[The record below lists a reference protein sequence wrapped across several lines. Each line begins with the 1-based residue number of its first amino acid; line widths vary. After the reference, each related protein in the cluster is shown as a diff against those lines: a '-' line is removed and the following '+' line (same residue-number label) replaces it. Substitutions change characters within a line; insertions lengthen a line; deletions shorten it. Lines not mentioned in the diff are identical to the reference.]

1 MHNDFDLLSIDLF
14 SAQIFAPLPDISTLA
29 GGEFQ
34 ELSSK
39 CNMFP
44 DPSAFSSED
53 MSLAFGIPRT
63 SSIAKSKRPSVSF
76 AEGTKFSPKERRG
89 SGQELPAISRKPK
102 TPWGVLMVSALQSRG
117 EGEAEGEEQEP
128 ETGESFVD
136 EQGATVDQADLEAGR
151 YATAPSHSTLTV
163 PGNNRRRTLSN
174 TSKKNAQVPAPT
186 SGHQLEG
193 RADKVTTVYVTVG
206 KASRV
211 SKAEPSSEGP
221 VQAMLR
227 RLGSIQRQREETSRP
242 KARGEA
248 IAKPPR
254 RKLGARVAVWEQ
266 AVATGGGGGS
276 GGSPPGA
283 VPMRKPSRRKH
294 NPLSSPCPM
303 GSSDSLQE
311 SVTPRR
317 PLSSTLKSVPE
328 WVSPASPRREVQPA
342 EPRACCPDPPG
353 EDGYLTVGPA
363 HNSSNLG
370 QVIANEVIVTC
381 DDDGPKYENVMHYES
396 NHSSR
401 NYENIHNI

>member
-1 MHNDFDLLSIDLF
+1 MHNSFDLSSTDLF
-14 SAQIFAPLPDISTLA
+14 SAQIFAPMPDISTLA

-89 SGQELPAISRKPK
+89 SGQELPAVSRKPK

-117 EGEAEGEEQEP
+117 EGETEGEEQEP
-128 ETGESFVD
+128 ETGESFAD
-136 EQGATVDQADLEAGR
+136 EQGATEDQADPEAGR
-151 YATAPSHSTLTV
+151 YATAPSRSTLIV
-163 PGNNRRRTLSN
+163 PGSNRRRTMSN
-174 TSKKNAQVPAPT
+174 TAKKIAQVPAPT
-186 SGHQLEG
+186 GGHQLEG
-193 RADKVTTVYVTVG
+193 GSDKVTTVYVTVG

-227 RLGSIQRQREETSRP
+227 RLGSIQRQREEISRP

-254 RKLGARVAVWEQ
+254 RKLGARVAAWEQ
-266 AVATGGGGGS
+266 AVATGGGGG
-276 GGSPPGA
+276 GSQLGA

-294 NPLSSPCPM
+294 TPLSSPCPM
-303 GSSDSLQE
+303 GSSDSPQE
-311 SVTPRR
+311 TSNPRR
-317 PLSSTLKSVPE
+317 PLSSNLKSVPE
-328 WVSPASPRREVQPA
+328 WVSPVSPRREVQPA

-363 HNSSNLG
+363 HNSTNLS

-396 NHSSR
+396 NHSSP